1 MDKINYHYLNEYK
14 KLCKFLTIRLE
25 QWGHIDDP
33 KDYWGE
39 ISNWVF
45 CENPEPLLL
54 FPEFSLNGMIE
65 AHSRKIDDIVK
76 QAKSEGQIIPLERL
90 CEEHNLNKDEKL
102 ILAFLFFRRSE
113 YERTRG
119 ALLLKLVSM
128 LGDLLSKIEL
138 ITSNGK
144 LRKLGL
150 IENPDQPFY
159 QDEHII
165 FEQQFRITSRTFWT
179 ILGQNDPEESEV
191 EKLSFRRGLRGN
203 TLLIKEPEVSFDH
216 LILPLEIKNKLEEAL
231 WQYANGD
238 KVYETYGLK
247 EKIPYGRVVAM
258 LFYGPP
264 GTGKTAT
271 SEAIAKQLGKKIGI
285 ANYARIYNCYVGE
298 SEKGILKAFEEAK
311 MSDCI
316 LLFDE
321 ADSLFAQRLAEQHC
335 VDRMHNLMT
344 NLLMQQMEKFSG
356 MVILTTN
363 REVVID
369 TAFERRL
376 LLKLRFDP
384 HTSEIRARIWQSL
397 FKDCPQL
404 SPDINFDELGR
415 YPISGGKI
423 KNAVIKTVM
432 RCAKAE
438 KPITMADLIQS
449 AEEEV
454 KTDLVKDKEIG
465 F

>member
-1 MDKINYHYLNEYK
+1 MDKINYQYLNEYK

-25 QWGHIDDP
+25 RWGHIDDP
-33 KDYWGE
+33 KDSWGE

-54 FPEFSLNGMIE
+54 FPGFPLNGMIE
-65 AHSRKIDDIVK
+65 AHSRKIDNIVE
-76 QAKSEGQIIPLERL
+76 QAKAEGVTIPLERL
-90 CEEHNLNKDEKL
+90 CDEHNLSKDEKL
-102 ILAFLFFRRSE
+102 ILAFLFFRRAE
-113 YERTRG
+113 FERTRG

-128 LGDLLSKIEL
+128 PGDLLSKIEL

-144 LRKLGL
+144 LRRLGL
-150 IENPDQPFY
+150 IESEDQPFF

-165 FEQQFRITSRTFWT
+165 FEQRLRITSKTFWT
-179 ILGQNDPEESEV
+179 ILGQNEPDESDS
-191 EKLSFRRGLRGN
+191 EKLGLRRGLRGN
-203 TLLIKEPEVSFDH
+203 MLLIKEPEVSFDH
-216 LILPLEIKNKLEEAL
+216 LILPLEIKGKLEEAL

-238 KVYETYGLK
+238 KVYETYVLK
-247 EKIPYGRVVAM
+247 EKIPYGRAVAM

-311 MSDCI
+311 IGDCI

-321 ADSLFAQRLAEQHC
+321 ADSLFAQRLEEHQS

-384 HTSEIRARIWQSL
+384 HTPEIRAKIWHSL
-397 FKDCPQL
+397 LKDCPQL
-404 SPDINFDELGR
+404 NPDVDFEELGR
-415 YPISGGKI
+415 YPLSGGKI

-438 KPITMADLIQS
+438 KPITMIDLIQS
-449 AEEEV
+449 ATEET
-454 KTDLVKDKEIG
+454 KTDLGKEKEIG